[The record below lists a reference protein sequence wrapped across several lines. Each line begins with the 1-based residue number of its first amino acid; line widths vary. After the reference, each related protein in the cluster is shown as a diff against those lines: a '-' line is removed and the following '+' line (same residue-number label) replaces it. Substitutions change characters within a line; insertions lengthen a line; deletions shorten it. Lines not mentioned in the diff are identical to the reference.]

1 MKTQPKHPSCLYSR
15 TPADRRITEG
25 EITVH
30 SGPSMSRPGT
40 WSTIVRW
47 PAGMSNFPDLF
58 RATTQAEALR
68 KADEITRRYHLERV

>member
-1 MKTQPKHPSCLYSR
+1 MKTQPKPASCLYSR
-15 TPADRRITEG
+15 TPADRRIAEG

-30 SGPSMSRPGT
+30 SGPSRSKPGT
-40 WSTIVRW
+40 WSTVVRW
-47 PAGMSNFPDLF
+47 PSGMSSFPDIF